1 MARSLNIYRKPIVM
15 KSTAIRNS
23 RAHRANIEQGRKK
36 FILFCLF
43 LSLVIF
49 AIL

>member
-1 MARSLNIYRKPIVM
+1 MARWLNIYTKPIVM

-23 RAHRANIEQGRKK
+23 AAHRNSLELGRKK

-43 LSLVIF
+43 VGLVIF
-49 AIL
+49 AVL